1 MKEIAILLVLL
12 IVSACAPDSLDVN
25 LPAVDVDDPNAE
37 LVAGAADAALR
48 GYLLAET
55 GDTILAEGVS
65 LDMESYMFS
74 GDRMIVT
81 VSERS
86 SHRSDKFGVF
96 VTGWSQSEVTMVQRN
111 GTWVVDKIVP
121 GLSGHGYTPI
131 PGHRRW
137 ANNGS
142 SGN

>member
-1 MKEIAILLVLL
+1 MKKNAILPVLL
-12 IVSACAPDSLDVN
+12 IAGACAPDSVDMN
-25 LPAVDVDDPNAE
+25 LPAAERDDPNTE
-37 LVAGAADAALR
+37 LVTDAADAALR
-48 GYLLAET
+48 GYLLAEK
-55 GDTILAEGVS
+55 GDTILPEGVS
-65 LDMESYMFS
+65 LDMESYMFN

-86 SHRSDKFGVF
+86 SHRSEKFGVF

-111 GTWVVDKIVP
+111 GTWVVDEIVP

-137 ANNGS
+137 SNNGPP
-142 SGN
+142 GN